1 MLALRGFATVQRS
14 HPGALVSRVCWFNI
28 AGMSNFDSKY
38 WNLSQAAAWVV
49 YRNRKLVEE
58 FSKQS
63 AEHWRGLL
71 MYPKMHDYTREGDL
85 NDLVNALTLGKL
97 TALGRGWGVNEKL
110 EEIPAREWD
119 DLEISPPFIY
129 RSRPSGGR
137 IEPWTG
143 LKFKGGDL
151 KKLWR
156 SLADTEARTLYNW
169 DPFDEIWK
177 EQKRLH
183 PLLSKNRLI
192 IEVQKVYET
201 RFRQAPSRTAIQNRI
216 KP

>member
-1 MLALRGFATVQRS
+1 M
-14 HPGALVSRVCWFNI
+14 
-28 AGMSNFDSKY
+28 
-38 WNLSQAAAWVV
+38 
-49 YRNRKLVEE
+49 EE

-63 AEHWRGLL
+63 AEHWRGLR
-71 MYPKMHDYTREGDL
+71 MYPKMHEYTRKGDL

-183 PLLSKNRLI
+183 PLFSKNLLI

-201 RFRQAPSRTAIQNRI
+201 RFKRSPSRTTIQNRI